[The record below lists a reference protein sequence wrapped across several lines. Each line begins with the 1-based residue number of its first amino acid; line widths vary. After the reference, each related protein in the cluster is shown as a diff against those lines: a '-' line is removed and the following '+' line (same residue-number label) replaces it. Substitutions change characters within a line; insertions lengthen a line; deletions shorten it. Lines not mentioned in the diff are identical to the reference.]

1 MLLLCPVSSLPGP
14 LPENT
19 LQVDG
24 GFLEHL
30 FLDVGV
36 DVGGGLVVCVT
47 DDFHGDQRVDG
58 RTGRESLRQ
67 DERGRHVGETTRH
80 P

>member
-1 MLLLCPVSSLPGP
+1 M
-14 LPENT
+14 LPEHPV
-19 LQVDG
+19 QVDG
-24 GFLEHL
+24 GLLEHL
-30 FLDVGV
+30 FFDVGV
-36 DVGGGLVVCVT
+36 DVGRGLVVGMT
-47 DDFHGDQRVDG
+47 HDLHGDQRVDG